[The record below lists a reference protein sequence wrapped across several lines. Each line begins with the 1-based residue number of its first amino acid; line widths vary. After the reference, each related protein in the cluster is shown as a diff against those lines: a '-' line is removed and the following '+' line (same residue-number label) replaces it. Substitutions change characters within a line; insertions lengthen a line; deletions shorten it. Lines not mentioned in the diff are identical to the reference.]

1 MLFYQFLHV
10 HRKMN
15 VGKFNA
21 ETTVFSIIFISW
33 IKLKKYIQK
42 QQFCLKSFNGL
53 ELYFQF

>member
-42 QQFCLKSFNGL
+42 QQYSVLFLFVG
-53 ELYFQF
+53 